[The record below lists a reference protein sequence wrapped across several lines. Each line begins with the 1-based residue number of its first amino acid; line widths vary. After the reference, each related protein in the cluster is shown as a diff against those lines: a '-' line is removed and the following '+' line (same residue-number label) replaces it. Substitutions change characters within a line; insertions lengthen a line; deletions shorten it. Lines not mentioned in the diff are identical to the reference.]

1 MEAQPSQDALAL
13 IQTYL
18 RKDWDGM
25 AAILNAY
32 QDGLDLIIALCAF
45 AAAGADQ
52 VAKDDGTTAERYLQG
67 VSLRLADIIAER
79 QG

>member
-1 MEAQPSQDALAL
+1 VGRDDANSWLPITGKAD
-13 IQTYL
+13 L
-18 RKDWDGM
+18 RR
-25 AAILNAY
+25 AV
-32 QDGLDLIIALCAF
+32 
-45 AAAGADQ
+45 ADQ